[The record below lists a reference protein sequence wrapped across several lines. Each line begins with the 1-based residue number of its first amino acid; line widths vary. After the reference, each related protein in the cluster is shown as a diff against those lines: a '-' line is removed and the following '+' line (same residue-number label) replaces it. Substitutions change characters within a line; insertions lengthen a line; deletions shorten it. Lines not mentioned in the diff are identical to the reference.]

1 MFEDLERTDDGVDA
15 LADTSPMRPVTVPAA
30 LPAWRRAAGLLSLV
44 GALALT
50 AASVL
55 LLLTP
60 VSAVP
65 APLDPT
71 ALPVQPD
78 ATTQVLPTPLPE
90 TGDPVAVAVAPTL
103 SADAIAS
110 LLSQPIAPAEVD
122 NGFTL
127 IRNDNNPFTVIPD
140 RPRTEVTEY
149 EVISGDTLFNIAERF
164 GLQPESIA
172 WSNARSILGNLRPGL
187 ILTIP
192 PVDGAVELIADDRTI
207 ANLAQG
213 YSVEPSAIIEWE
225 PNGLFNATPE
235 TVLVSGMQVFV
246 PGGQGEQINWTPR
259 VESSGDSNG
268 GAGATI
274 AFEQG
279 DPGSCGQQPNPGGF
293 GGWSRPLGGYT
304 WMRGVSGIHSGVDL
318 AAAPGTPVS
327 AALGG
332 NVIFRG
338 WNSFGYGYLI
348 VLAHGPFITMYAHLS
363 DIYVACGQSV
373 SPGTI
378 IGAVGNS
385 GNSSGPHLHFEV
397 RYNNVIQDPT
407 GLMAF

>member
-1 MFEDLERTDDGVDA
+1 
-15 LADTSPMRPVTVPAA
+15 
-30 LPAWRRAAGLLSLV
+30 
-44 GALALT
+44 
-50 AASVL
+50 
-55 LLLTP
+55 
-60 VSAVP
+60 
-65 APLDPT
+65 
-71 ALPVQPD
+71 
-78 ATTQVLPTPLPE
+78 
-90 TGDPVAVAVAPTL
+90 
-103 SADAIAS
+103 
-110 LLSQPIAPAEVD
+110 
-122 NGFTL
+122 L

-279 DPGSCGQQPNPGGF
+279 DPGSCGQQPNPGAF

>member
-279 DPGSCGQQPNPGGF
+279 DPGSCGQQPNPGAF

>member
-1 MFEDLERTDDGVDA
+1 MQEDFEKGVIGSDDP
-15 LADTSPMRPVTVPAA
+15 LADTSPMRPVYVSET
-30 LPAWRRAAGLLSLV
+30 LPTWRRAAGLLSLV
-44 GALALT
+44 GALTLT

-60 VSAVP
+60 VEAVP
-65 APLDPT
+65 PVISPT
-71 ALPVQPD
+71 ALPVQPNST
-78 ATTQVLPTPLPE
+78 AVIIPTALPE
-90 TGDPVAVAVAPTL
+90 ALDGAVLAPTL
-103 SADAIAS
+103 SPETIAS
-110 LLSQPIAPAEVD
+110 LLSQPVAPAAVE
-122 NGFTL
+122 NGFRF

-140 RPRTEVTEY
+140 RPRTEITDY
-149 EVISGDTLFNIAERF
+149 EVVSGDTLFNIAERF

-187 ILTIP
+187 VLVIP

-213 YSVEPSAIIEWE
+213 YGVAPDAIINWE
-225 PNGLFNATPE
+225 PNGLFNASPE
-235 TVLVSGMQVFV
+235 TILVSGMQVFI

-259 VESSGDSNG
+259 VESTGSGSNG
-268 GAGATI
+268 AGGTI
-274 AFEQG
+274 AFETG

-293 GGWSRPLGGYT
+293 GGWQRPLGGYT
-304 WMRGVSGIHSGVDL
+304 WIRGVSGIHSGVDL
-318 AAAPGTPVS
+318 AAAVGTPVS

-373 SPGTI
+373 SPGTV
-378 IGAVGNS
+378 IGAVGS
-385 GNSSGPHLHFEV
+385 TGNSSGPHLHFEV
-397 RYNNVIQDPT
+397 RFNNVIQDPT
-407 GLMAF
+407 TILPF